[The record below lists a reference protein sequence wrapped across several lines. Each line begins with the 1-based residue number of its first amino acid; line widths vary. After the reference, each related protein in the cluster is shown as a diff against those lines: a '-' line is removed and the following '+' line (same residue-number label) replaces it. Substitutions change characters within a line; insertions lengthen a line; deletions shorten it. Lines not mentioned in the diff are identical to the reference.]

1 MLSCGAWE
9 TLHEW
14 LQEFKDLEETPVLVL
29 LLETFQKLPVT
40 MEMLK
45 STTSAKMIKNLSKHG
60 QEGMLRILLEFPQQC

>member
-1 MLSCGAWE
+1 MCADAAEIASDGANVG
-9 TLHEW
+9 TKM

-60 QEGMLRILLEFPQQC
+60 QEGM